1 MHPPEPAYPCC
12 LPALGR
18 FTGYAPH
25 EGLGPLYPVGAG
37 STSWVSFSTEDSPRG
52 LGRTLGKRVGIK
64 PSRVRISYP
73 PLSRAV
79 STPDRP
85 VAVRSGVDRLPA
97 LVSFVVSFCVRDLAA
112 RALADGSTA
121 HGTDFQ
127 QVTTSWGFH
136 RDASG
141 NTNHANTDWSSGW
154 SSVIGDDDWYR
165 PYSLGQG
172 VTADEL
178 TGGGS
183 PWLCPCTI
191 SSTARPVN
199 DATGEFWHT
208 FSDFHMM
215 GLPPAR

>member
-1 MHPPEPAYPCC
+1 P
-12 LPALGR
+12 
-18 FTGYAPH
+18 
-25 EGLGPLYPVGAG
+25 
-37 STSWVSFSTEDSPRG
+37 ST
-52 LGRTLGKRVGIK
+52 
-64 PSRVRISYP
+64 Y
-73 PLSRAV
+73 
-79 STPDRP
+79 
-85 VAVRSGVDRLPA
+85 
-97 LVSFVVSFCVRDLAA
+97 
-112 RALADGSTA
+112 
-121 HGTDFQ
+121 
-127 QVTTSWGFH
+127 

-208 FSDFHMM
+208 FSDFHIP
-215 GLPPAR
+215 GRIDLDLNHTYSSVRAATLGPLGYGWTDNYNEYVSFSQANGAGDATVHESNG